1 MIELRTLIPETF
13 PHAMLREIYEQPHAL
28 AATIE
33 KYVPGGLWITETL
46 QPAIDALGRR
56 ERLVIA
62 ASGSSRHAG
71 LAGEIMLEDLAGI
84 SVDVEYA
91 SEYTYR
97 STHTLHN
104 PGVLVISQS
113 GETADTLA
121 ALREARARGLVTAAI
136 TNNPHSSMA
145 MEANASFP
153 TFAGVEQAIPAT
165 KSFTTQLAVLYL
177 LALHLARFRGRMTL
191 QTAEAHGRQLQEI
204 PLLIQAALPRWQEQ
218 VEALI
223 PQLSGSST
231 VLYLG
236 RGPHYAIA
244 REGALKL
251 KESAYLN
258 AEGYPAGEL
267 KHGPNALVSKEAP
280 LIMIATNDAN
290 DPDSLLRYSKVLQL
304 MKDMREQGARIVA
317 LATEGDR
324 EAPLYCDSCIF
335 IPPSSDLLSTILEVV
350 PSSIACLLASHQPRY
365 RCRPSKKPGQGGYR
379 GIDCG
384 IPWKFRAVENISHS
398 PLVVGDELRTIHSP
412 SYLDCGVDWC
422 GQSRTNCGPSHP
434 LSECERI
441 FIDNWRWKHHLLYR
455 CLR

>member
-1 MIELRTLIPETF
+1 MATETSMF
-13 PHAMLREIYEQPHAL
+13 PHAMLREIYEQPQAL

-33 KYVPGGLWITETL
+33 RYVPGGTSTAETL
-46 QPAIDALGRR
+46 QPVVDALGRR

-84 SVDVEYA
+84 PVDVEYA

-121 ALREARARGLVTAAI
+121 ALREAKARGLATIAI
-136 TNNPHSSMA
+136 TNNARSTMA
-145 MEANASFP
+145 LEASASLP
-153 TFAGVEQAIPAT
+153 TFAGIESAIPAT
-165 KSFTTQLAVLYL
+165 KSFTTQLAVLYS
-177 LALHLARFRGRMTL
+177 LALHLARFRGRMT
-191 QTAEAHGRQLQEI
+191 QQAAEAHGRQLDQV
-204 PLLIQAALPRWQEQ
+204 PRLIQDALPGWLE
-218 VEALI
+218 VIKALT
-223 PQLSGSST
+223 PQLETSST
-231 VLYLG
+231 LLYLG
-236 RGPHYAIA
+236 RAAHYAIA

-280 LIMIATNDAN
+280 LIMIATADIN

-317 LATEGDR
+317 LATEGDS
-324 EAPLYCDSCIF
+324 EVPLYSDSCVF
-335 IPPSSDLLSTILEVV
+335 IPASNDLLSTILEVV
-350 PSSIACLLASHQPRY
+350 PLQLLAYTLAVS
-365 RCRPSKKPGQGGYR
+365 R
-379 GIDCG
+379 GIDVDR
-384 IPWKFRAVENISHS
+384 PRNLVKAVVE
-398 PLVVGDELRTIHSP
+398 E
-412 SYLDCGVDWC
+412 
-422 GQSRTNCGPSHP
+422 
-434 LSECERI
+434 
-441 FIDNWRWKHHLLYR
+441 
-455 CLR
+455 